1 MLAAADGNISYRIS
15 DSEILI
21 TPSGVSKAF
30 MNPEDMAVIN
40 LEGEVLKGKPS
51 SERLMHLA
59 VYRASKEAKSVVHAH
74 PPHAISWS
82 VANPEM
88 KELPAECLSE
98 VILACGRIPVVP
110 FATPSTNEMG
120 DHLLEFLP
128 QHRVMILARHGGLSW
143 GESLDEAWKGMERL
157 EHSAQILW
165 LSETLGGLTSLP
177 EDAVETLRKMRKD
190 IGPKTL

>member
-1 MLAAADGNISYRIS
+1 MLAAADGNVSYRIS

-21 TPSGVSKAF
+21 TPSGVAKAF
-30 MNPEDMAVIN
+30 MNPKDMAVMN
-40 LEGEVLKGKPS
+40 LDGEVLRGHPS
-51 SERLMHLA
+51 SEHLMHLA
-59 VYRASKEAKSVVHAH
+59 VYRTSREAKSVVHAH

-82 VANPEM
+82 VAKPEI

-110 FATPSTNEMG
+110 FATPSTWEMG
-120 DHLLEFLP
+120 DHLQPFLP
-128 QHRVMILARHGGLSW
+128 EHRVMILARHGGLSW
-143 GESLDEAWKGMERL
+143 GESLEEAWKGMERL

-165 LSETLGGLTSLP
+165 LSETLGGLTTLP
-177 EDAVETLRKMRKD
+177 EEVVSKLRDMRQN

>member
-30 MNPEDMAVIN
+30 MKPKDMAVIN
-40 LEGEVLKGKPS
+40 LEGEVLKGQPS

-59 VYRASKEAKSVVHAH
+59 VYRASEQARCVVHAH

-82 VANPEM
+82 VARPAM

-98 VILACGRIPVVP
+98 VILACGSIPVVP

-120 DHLLEFLP
+120 DHLLPFLP
-128 QHRVMILARHGGLSW
+128 DYRVMILARHGGLSW
-143 GESLDEAWKGMERL
+143 GESLDEAWRGMERL

-165 LSETLGGLTSLP
+165 LSETLGGLTMLP
-177 EDAVETLRKMRKD
+177 DEVVKRLRDMRKN
-190 IGPKTL
+190 IGFQTL